1 MFIKK
6 SNYKALLS
14 EIEGLRSQLVIV
26 EAHEKSIEEN
36 YALAVKQNIKLLGEV
51 SLLKSNQIPK
61 NVNITTPKKD
71 NSVESKIKAIK
82 SHLETKGNITSWEA
96 IELYNYTRLS
106 DAIYRLKRKGM
117 DISTTPE
124 EYNNA
129 TFVRYHL
136 NKAVK

>member
-14 EIEGLRSQLVIV
+14 EIEGLKNSLGYEKAYNEQL
-26 EAHEKSIEEN
+26 EKDIDF
-36 YALAVKQNIKLLGEV
+36 LKKKLNDVLV
-51 SLLKSNQIPK
+51 SKPTK
-61 NVNITTPKKD
+61 VKD
-71 NSVESKIKAIK
+71 NSIESKIKAIQN
-82 SHLETKGNITSWEA
+82 HLETKGNITSWEA

>member
-14 EIEGLRSQLVIV
+14 EIEGLREAIYTRESYVEQL
-26 EAHEKSIEEN
+26 EKDRDFLQKKVNELLTSKGTTEF
-36 YALAVKQNIKLLGEV
+36 YKHKPVKV
-51 SLLKSNQIPK
+51 
-61 NVNITTPKKD
+61 KD
-71 NSVESKIKAIK
+71 NSIESKIKAIQ

-129 TFVRYHL
+129 TFVRYHF